1 MKKKS
6 GHTII
11 ADNAS
16 WTFDKDVWKNF
27 DKHINNSIPLYLLCH
42 KLGLEISDFFL
53 EKNSKVIDLGCSTG
67 TFINKL
73 DTRHKNNKLKIHG
86 YDAIKKMV
94 KSAKKK

>member
-1 MKKKS
+1 MKKKI
-6 GHTII
+6 GHTIL

-16 WTFDKDVWKNF
+16 WTFDDDVWKNF

-67 TFINKL
+67 TFVNKL
-73 DTRHKNNKLKIHG
+73 DARHKNNKLKIQG
-86 YDAIKKMV
+86 YDTVKKMV
-94 KSAKKK
+94 DAAKK